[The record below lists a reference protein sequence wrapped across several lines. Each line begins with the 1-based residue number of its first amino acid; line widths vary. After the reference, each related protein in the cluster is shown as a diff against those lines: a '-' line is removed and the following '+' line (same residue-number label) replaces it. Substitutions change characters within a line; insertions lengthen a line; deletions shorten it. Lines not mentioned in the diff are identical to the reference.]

1 MDRKTI
7 KTIAK
12 IFVGISTS
20 WTVNNII
27 SNNTT
32 PTKKIQKVESLVSG
46 AVIGMMVSEMSEK
59 WIDKKIDAVG
69 DWWNEFNNI

>member
-46 AVIGMMVSEMSEK
+46 VVIGMMVSEMSEK